1 MSVLPDDAP
10 AAAWDLLRRSG
21 WRSGL
26 GSAPMYAGFILIGV
40 FFGLA
45 LAVTVGLFYVLGLD
59 GSFRANLEAT
69 ARELCDRVTGR
80 RRYVPGVTGERRQD
94 VDPRVRSLQEELR
107 LANRLLEQ
115 ARSGQ
120 QSDAEQA
127 RRAVEENATLRQDLA
142 ARDGRIGEL
151 EAQLQAATG
160 RQEALREQLAERA
173 EQLARSQRDVR
184 DLQTELDVL
193 QSGVSVVNQ

>member
-10 AAAWDLLRRSG
+10 AAAWDLLRRSD

-120 QSDAEQA
+120 QGDAEQA